1 MAAEEAK
8 TPDQW
13 EAAEIIDGLRPL
25 RNHSV
30 PDPSICNAHTNALIW
45 IVRRL
50 DVAKPDPWL
59 YLAKASPWTVL
70 FILVGW
76 LAWLF
81 KK

>member
-1 MAAEEAK
+1 MAADEAK

-13 EAAEIIDGLRPL
+13 EAADIIDGLREFRMRVL
-25 RNHSV
+25 
-30 PDPSICNAHTNALIW
+30 PDSAMCNAHTNALIW

-50 DVAKPDPWL
+50 DVAKPDPWA
-59 YLAKASPWTVL
+59 YLAKASPWTAL
-70 FILVGW
+70 FVLVGW